1 MTWMAPNARP
11 WGPSCSDQGRDAQS
25 GYTGV
30 DVLVDTR
37 IEQDDL
43 TELLLDGHPGDDHSS
58 QGGG

>member
-1 MTWMAPNARP
+1 MDGTECQAL
-11 WGPSCSDQGRDAQS
+11 GPVLEHQGRNAQS
-25 GYTGV
+25 GNAGV

-43 TELLLDGHPGDDHSS
+43 TEFLLDGHPGDDHSS